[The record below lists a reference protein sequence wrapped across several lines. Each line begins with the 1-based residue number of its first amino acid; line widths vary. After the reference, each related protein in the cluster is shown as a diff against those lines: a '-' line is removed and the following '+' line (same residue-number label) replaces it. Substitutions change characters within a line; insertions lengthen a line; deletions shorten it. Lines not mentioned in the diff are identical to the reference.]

1 MIALLDTGFLRNLEA
16 GDAMTADAYERLR
29 MSYQLR
35 FLPISSH
42 ELVYGAVKDD
52 TLSHQF
58 LLKADIY
65 GIERIELT
73 GVQLDFAE
81 KAAAKLQVDN
91 LVKNAH
97 TAHLLAEA
105 AAGPLVK
112 FLLTDSKT
120 ANSVRMAK
128 VNSIFESSG
137 LNKIHLIKIQKVLQS
152 F

>member
-1 MIALLDTGFLRNLEA
+1 VIALLDTGFLRNLEA
-16 GDAMTADAYERLR
+16 GDAITADAYERLR

-35 FLPISSH
+35 YLPISSH
-42 ELVYGAVKDD
+42 ELVYGAIEDD
-52 TLSHQF
+52 TLSRQF

-65 GIERIELT
+65 GIERMELT
-73 GVQLDFAE
+73 GVQLDYAE
-81 KAAAKLQVDN
+81 KAAAKLQLDG

-105 AAGPLVK
+105 AARPVA
-112 FLLTDSKT
+112 FLLTDSKI

-128 VNSIFESSG
+128 VNPILEASG
-137 LNKIHLIKIQKVLQS
+137 LNKVNLIKIQKVLQT